1 MIDREEM
8 HTLLIVDDTPENIKI
23 LMETLKDE
31 YKIIAATSGE
41 RALEVAAS
49 EENRPDLILLDIIM
63 PGIDGYEV
71 CRQLKD
77 NDDTRNIPVIFVT
90 AISEVMDETKGF
102 RLGAVDY
109 ITKPFHPPIVK
120 ARVHA
125 HISLKVKT
133 DMLEQLASLDG
144 LTNIPNRRK
153 FDEMI
158 VHEFK
163 RAHRYNIPLSVIL
176 IDVDK
181 FKQYNDN
188 YGHAT
193 GDTCLKK
200 VAKALQKCV
209 NRPYDF
215 IARYGG
221 EEFIVILS
229 DADAKGAETVAMTM
243 KQAVEDLAVTHEFS
257 PVADHI
263 TVSMGGATVYPYN
276 ECESPIEIVEA
287 ADKMLYKAKRMG
299 RNQFFIK
306 DFGNVSCRDPQ
317 AAP

>member
-1 MIDREEM
+1 MMDREEM
-8 HTLLIVDDTPENIKI
+8 HTLLIVDDTPDNIKI

-31 YKIIAATSGE
+31 YKIVAATSGA

-49 EENRPDLILLDIIM
+49 KEHRPDLILLDIMM

-71 CRQLKD
+71 CRQLKEND
-77 NDDTRNIPVIFVT
+77 NTRNIPVIFVT
-90 AISEVMDETKGF
+90 AVSEVMDETKGF

-120 ARVHA
+120 ARVQA
-125 HISLKVKT
+125 HINLKVKT

-153 FDEMI
+153 LDEMI
-158 VHEFK
+158 VQEFK
-163 RAHRYNIPLSVIL
+163 RARRYQYPLSVIL
-176 IDVDK
+176 MDVDQ

-188 YGHAT
+188 YGHAI

-200 VAKALQKCV
+200 VVKALQKCL

-221 EEFIVILS
+221 EEFVVILS
-229 DADAKGAETVAMTM
+229 DADSKGAETVGLAM
-243 KQAVEDLAVTHEFS
+243 KQAVEDLNIIHEFS
-257 PVADHI
+257 PVSDHVTI
-263 TVSMGGATVYPYN
+263 SLGAATIYPKT
-276 ECESPIEIVEA
+276 ECESPMEIVMA
-287 ADKMLYKAKRMG
+287 ADKMMYKAKEMG
-299 RNQFFIK
+299 RNQLVSVDFK
-306 DFGNVSCRDPQ
+306 DV
-317 AAP
+317 